1 LNKKYNFDG
10 NPFVIKSKYYY
21 RGDKMADL
29 SKFDL
34 SVQQCFKEL
43 PYLIQETIM
52 QSGVPIKTKEDLYR
66 FTGQPNPFK
75 AGKENP

>member
-1 LNKKYNFDG
+1 
-10 NPFVIKSKYYY
+10 
-21 RGDKMADL
+21 MADL
-29 SKFDL
+29 SKFDF